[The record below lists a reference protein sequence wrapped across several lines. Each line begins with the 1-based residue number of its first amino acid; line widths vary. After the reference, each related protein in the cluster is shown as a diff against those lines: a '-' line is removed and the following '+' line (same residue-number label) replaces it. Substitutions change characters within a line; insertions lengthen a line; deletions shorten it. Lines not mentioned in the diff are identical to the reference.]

1 MVMKQ
6 NIEPFILAQKQKQLL
21 MKVLLT
27 IYAMIISNLQKYIGK
42 SSGWIIDSVID
53 YVINISK

>member
-27 IYAMIISNLQKYIGK
+27 IYAMIIWNLQKYIGK

-53 YVINISK
+53 HVINISK